1 MVFPELLGGVLA
13 GDALED
19 LGSAW
24 VLVGKVYRIC
34 QSSSWVMAVYVGAQE
49 LRFWGTPRLVV
60 VGACGGRLT
69 SDVVDV
75 GVYDDVEAF
84 LGVVVLGN
92 FCGGELLRHVE
103 LCIVYIRREFKR
115 CGREG
120 EDPTLLNSPHLTF
133 SPESRI

>member
-1 MVFPELLGGVLA
+1 MSVKPMGHGSICRRARVAVLGNAEARRG
-13 GDALED
+13 GRM
-19 LGSAW
+19 W
-24 VLVGKVYRIC
+24 
-34 QSSSWVMAVYVGAQE
+34 
-49 LRFWGTPRLVV
+49 
-60 VGACGGRLT
+60 GRLT

-75 GVYDDVEAF
+75 GVYDDVEAL